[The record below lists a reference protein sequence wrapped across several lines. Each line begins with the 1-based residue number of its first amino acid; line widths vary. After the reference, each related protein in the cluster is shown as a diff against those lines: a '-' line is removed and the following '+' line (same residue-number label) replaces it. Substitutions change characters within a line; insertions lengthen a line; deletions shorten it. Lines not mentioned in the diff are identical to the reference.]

1 MDIPLVS
8 LITATTISVV
18 SLGVAMV
25 SQYDAKRANRLA
37 EIANETA
44 RESLDAAERAN
55 LAAEHA
61 NQIAEDANRISS
73 RALQAST
80 DNLIYEWGIEL
91 SNKTGV
97 GVATITNNS
106 PHDAMHLTVIA
117 ECEGHPVGAVEA
129 ERLPGFGQLHLNLAE
144 GLKQTPARHV
154 NKPAISSQA
163 IVLGG
168 RQNRKIVFHIQ
179 WQTPLGV
186 PRSHIIK
193 KSLRNKN
200 R

>member
-1 MDIPLVS
+1 MVS
-8 LITATTISVV
+8 LITATAISVV
-18 SLGVAMV
+18 SLGVAV
-25 SQYDAKRANRLA
+25 ASHYDAKRTNRLA

-61 NQIAEDANRISS
+61 NEIAEDANRISS

-80 DNLIYEWGIEL
+80 DNLIYEWGIKL
-91 SNKTGV
+91 SNKTAV
-97 GVATITNNS
+97 GAATITNNS
-106 PHDAMHLTVIA
+106 PHDAMHFTATA
-117 ECEGHPVGAVEA
+117 ESEGHSVGAVKA
-129 ERLPGFGQLHLNLAE
+129 EHLPGFGQLHLDLAE
-144 GLKQTPARHV
+144 GLKQIPARHV
-154 NKPAISSQA
+154 SKPAISSQA

-168 RQNRKIVFHIQ
+168 RENRKIVFHIQ

>member
-1 MDIPLVS
+1 MVS
-8 LITATTISVV
+8 LVTATAISVV
-18 SLGVAMV
+18 SLGVAVV
-25 SQYDAKRANRLA
+25 SHYDAKRANRLA

-61 NQIAEDANRISS
+61 NEIAEDANRISS
-73 RALQAST
+73 RALQASM
-80 DNLIYEWGIEL
+80 DNLIYEWGIKL
-91 SNKTGV
+91 SNKTAV
-97 GVATITNNS
+97 GAATITNNS
-106 PHDAMHLTVIA
+106 PHDAMDLTVIA
-117 ECEGHPVGAVEA
+117 ECEGRPVGAVKA
-129 ERLPGFGQLHLNLAE
+129 EHLPGFGQLHLDLAE
-144 GLKQTPARHV
+144 GLNQTAARHV
-154 NKPAISSQA
+154 SKPAISSEA

-168 RQNRKIVFHIQ
+168 RENRKIIFHIQ

>member
-18 SLGVAMV
+18 SLGVAVV
-25 SQYDAKRANRLA
+25 SHYDAKRANRLA

-61 NQIAEDANRISS
+61 NEIAEDANRISS

-80 DNLIYEWGIEL
+80 DNLIYEWGIKL
-91 SNKTGV
+91 SNKTAV

-106 PHDAMHLTVIA
+106 PHDAMHFTVIA
-117 ECEGHPVGAVEA
+117 ECEGHPVGAVKA
-129 ERLPGFGQLHLNLAE
+129 EHLPGFGQLYLDLAE
-144 GLKQTPARHV
+144 GLNQAPARHV
-154 NKPAISSQA
+154 SKPAISSQA
-163 IVLGG
+163 IVLRGG
-168 RQNRKIVFHIQ
+168 ENRKIVFHIQ

>member
-18 SLGVAMV
+18 SLGVAVV

-61 NQIAEDANRISS
+61 NEIAEDANSISG
-73 RALQAST
+73 RALQASM
-80 DNLIYEWGIEL
+80 DNLIYEWGIKL
-91 SNKTGV
+91 SDKTGV
-97 GVATITNNS
+97 GAATITNNS
-106 PHDAMHLTVIA
+106 PHDAMHLAVIA

-144 GLKQTPARHV
+144 GLNQTPARHV
-154 NKPAISSQA
+154 SKPAISSHA

-168 RQNRKIVFHIQ
+168 RQNRKIIFHIQ

-186 PRSHIIK
+186 PRSHIIQK
-193 KSLRNKN
+193 RLRNRN